1 MRVALERRATI
12 LAHFGASPAV
22 QEELLRYDPGDLA
35 GARFPRAMRLPLPD
49 EAFVPAWRE
58 YCGECAASGFRALA
72 RRLVQL
78 RFPVREGISQTEDY
92 RAATR
97 RGAPVE
103 SMPSAVG
110 IDLAR
115 ADACTV
121 TIHPTW
127 AGSVPVIQAGCR
139 EDFVGLVRAFTAR
152 NEPVPVPSS
161 QGACIVSGYN
171 NWDRVGRFRDD
182 WIRDNPAGTFSLDLV
197 RDRHD
202 AYQDRFILLSNA
214 PYSGVSAEAVG
225 LTPSDWL
232 ILSQSIRREHECAH
246 YWTRR
251 VLSSMGNRVFDEI
264 VADYCGLFAAC
275 GRLRADWLLLFLG
288 LDAASSGVPGRLR
301 NYRGNPPLSDE
312 AFGLL
317 QKVTVAAVEHLDA
330 FDRRHAAELTGRRGL
345 LLILLTL
352 SRMTLEALAS
362 GNAGSQLVRHLRHS
376 RAFAANAVGDR
387 RCEKFCT

>member
-12 LAHFGASPAV
+12 LAQFGASPAV
-22 QEELLRYDPGDLA
+22 REELLRYDPGDLA
-35 GARFPRAMRLPLPD
+35 GARLPRAMRLPLQD
-49 EAFVPAWRE
+49 EAFVSAWRE
-58 YCGECAASGFRALA
+58 YGGECAVSGFRALA

-78 RFPVREGISQTEDY
+78 RFPVREGMSQTEDY
-92 RAATR
+92 QAATR
-97 RGAPVE
+97 RGTPVE
-103 SMPSAVG
+103 SMPTAVG

-121 TIHPTW
+121 TIHQTW

-139 EDFVGLVRAFTAR
+139 EDFVTLLRAFTAR

-171 NWDRVGRFRDD
+171 NWDRVRRFRDD

-197 RDRHD
+197 RNRHD
-202 AYQDRFILLSNA
+202 AYQDRFILLSTG
-214 PYSGVSAEAVG
+214 PYSGVPAEAVG
-225 LTPSDWL
+225 LTHPDWL
-232 ILSQSIRREHECAH
+232 LLSQSIRREHECAH

-251 VLSSMGNRVFDEI
+251 VLSSMGNRVFDEL

-275 GRLRADWLLLFLG
+275 GRLRADWLLRFLG
-288 LDAASSGVPGRLR
+288 LDAASGGVHGRLP

-312 AFGLL
+312 AFALL
-317 QKVTVAAVEHLDA
+317 QRLTVAAVEHLDV
-330 FDRRHAAELTGRRGL
+330 FDRRHAVELTGRRGL

-352 SRMTLEALAS
+352 SRMSLEATAS
-362 GNAGSQLVRHLRHS
+362 RDAGTQLVRHLRHS
-376 RAFAANAVGDR
+376 RAFAAHAVGGS
-387 RCEKFCT
+387 RCEKFST